1 MKKTIGCI
9 LIGLSCAVSSWAGTM
24 TYEQAKSALTQRVL
38 PEFWIGDV
46 KGLAARWDTLNRG
59 NVSTICIS
67 PGGRPIHLITY
78 GKREEVKRMANFNS
92 ATGAREPSAYMDK
105 AARKKPVI
113 FFVGP
118 VHGHEV
124 EGLTGLVNFIN
135 IMETGRD
142 LRGKDQSE
150 LRELGKKCRLLII
163 PAGNPDGIARFE
175 PRTAQGMAMENMCFW
190 AMGTWS
196 DNNIAYWP
204 TSKRL
209 HPRVGDNVGF
219 LGCYFNDAGIN
230 ASHDEF
236 FAPMSSE
243 ATTILMVAMEEGPD
257 LTTPLHSWS
266 QQSPAL
272 IRPAYVTIEVQEDVR
287 SLARQYYALLDK
299 RGLPHKEP
307 FSVKP
312 DGGKNPAPFN
322 LTSAIYHISGATS
335 FTFES
340 PHEIA
345 GEKACRVSL
354 EKLLDIQL
362 TLYEAIM
369 RYELEKKTN
378 QVK

>member
-1 MKKTIGCI
+1 MKKIIGCI

-24 TYEQAKSALTQRVL
+24 TYEQAKSSLTQRVL
-38 PEFWIGDV
+38 PEFWFGDV
-46 KGLAARWDTLNRG
+46 KGLAARWDALNRG

-92 ATGAREPSAYMDK
+92 ATSAREPSAYMDK

-142 LRGKDQSE
+142 LRGRDQSE
-150 LRELGKKCRLLII
+150 LRTLGKKCRLLII

-175 PRTAQGMAMENMCFW
+175 PRTAHGMTRDESSFW
-190 AMGTWS
+190 SMGTWS
-196 DNNIAYWP
+196 DDTIAYWP
-204 TSKRL
+204 TSTRL
-209 HPRVGDNVGF
+209 HPRVGDDVGF
-219 LGCYFNDAGIN
+219 LGCYFNDDGIN
-230 ASHDEF
+230 LLHDEF

-243 ATTILMVAMEEGPD
+243 ATTILMVAMEAGPD
-257 LTTPLHSWS
+257 LATSLHRWS
-266 QQSPAL
+266 QSPVL
-272 IRPAYVTIEVQEDVR
+272 LRPAYVAMEVQEDVR
-287 SLARQYYALLDK
+287 SLARQYYDLLDK
-299 RGLPHKEP
+299 RGLPHKKL
-307 FSVKP
+307 FSMKP
-312 DGGKNPAPFN
+312 DGRKNSASFN

-345 GEKACRVSL
+345 GEKTCRASL

-362 TLYEAIM
+362 ALYEAMM